1 MCARRR
7 PEICLV
13 CGFAQHVR
21 ACALRCPS
29 PLVYSRDTLCCLVV
43 ALAGALAY
51 ASLRKDEAAEYANK
65 FGAALMDVAGKAGV
79 TDVPRI
85 SLPSA
90 VTDVL
95 KEQDLKDPND
105 MTTADY
111 NSYSAAAVGG
121 TLAFML
127 LLGPLTGIFDI
138 SGAVGDFAFSAL
150 IGGGALAYAALRKD
164 EAGEYDNKFG
174 TVLLETVDK
183 VAEALP
189 K

>member
-1 MCARRR
+1 MHK
-7 PEICLV
+7 L
-13 CGFAQHVR
+13 
-21 ACALRCPS
+21 S
-29 PLVYSRDTLCCLVV
+29 LCCLAAACGAASGFAPMHSAVLGKPASMRAV
-43 ALAGALAY
+43 SKSHRAPALA
-51 ASLRKDEAAEYANK
+51 LR
-65 FGAALMDVAGKAGV
+65 MV
-79 TDVPRI
+79 DVPRI
-85 SLPSA
+85 TLPSA

-95 KEQDLKDPND
+95 KEQDLKNPND

-164 EAGEYDNKFG
+164 EAGEYANKFG

>member
-1 MCARRR
+1 MHK
-7 PEICLV
+7 L
-13 CGFAQHVR
+13 
-21 ACALRCPS
+21 S
-29 PLVYSRDTLCCLVV
+29 LCCL
-43 ALAGALAY
+43 AAACGAASGFAPMHSAVLGKPASMR
-51 ASLRKDEAAEYANK
+51 AVSKSQRAPSLR
-65 FGAALMDVAGKAGV
+65 MV
-79 TDVPRI
+79 DVPRI

-95 KEQDLKDPND
+95 KEQGLKNPND

-121 TLAFML
+121 TLVFML
-127 LLGPLTGIFDI
+127 LLGPLTGVFDI
-138 SGAVGDFAFSAL
+138 NGVVFDFVFSAL

-164 EAGEYDNKFG
+164 EASEYANKFG

-183 VAEALP
+183 VAEAIP

>member
-1 MCARRR
+1 M
-7 PEICLV
+7 
-13 CGFAQHVR
+13 R

-29 PLVYSRDTLCCLVV
+29 PLVDSRDALCCLVV

-164 EAGEYDNKFG
+164 EAGEYANKFG